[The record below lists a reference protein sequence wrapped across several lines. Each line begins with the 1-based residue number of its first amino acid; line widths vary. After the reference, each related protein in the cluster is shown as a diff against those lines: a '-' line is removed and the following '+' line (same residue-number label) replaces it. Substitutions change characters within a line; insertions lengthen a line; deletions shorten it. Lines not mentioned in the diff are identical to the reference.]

1 MKLGKAKAEKKA
13 IKKAPKKPLKKAPGK
28 ESKVPAVKKKMY

>member
-1 MKLGKAKAEKKA
+1 MKMGKAKAEKKA

-28 ESKVPAVKKKMY
+28 ESKVPAMKKKMY

>member
-1 MKLGKAKAEKKA
+1 MGKAKAEKKA

-28 ESKVPAVKKKMY
+28 ESKVPAMKKKMY